1 MNNELEC
8 AQKNRI
14 ASMNNFMIR
23 KALTDVNMRQWE
35 LADLL
40 GISEA
45 TLSRRLRKEL
55 PEDIQK
61 KYIAIINENKRN
73 E

>member
-8 AQKNRI
+8 VQKNRI
-14 ASMNNFMIR
+14 ASIKNFMIR